1 MITPPPSPR
10 SPGDAVPLL
19 LHERSRLRAAAEHAH
34 RALPGPV
41 GDLVHRELVAY
52 ADFGY
57 RTTSDALI
65 PRLAADV
72 LALPAV
78 VPPPPARR
86 PFGRPRLSLP

>member
-1 MITPPPSPR
+1 MSPPPPR
-10 SPGDAVPLL
+10 SPEDAVPLL
-19 LHERSRLRAAAEHAH
+19 AHERSRLHAAAEHAQ

-57 RTTSDALI
+57 RMTSDALI

-78 VPPPPARR
+78 VPPTRARR
-86 PFGRPRLSLP
+86 PFGRLS